1 MRFQETLYPEWGQNF
16 ANDRI
21 LFEIET
27 DHQHLVIFENTRF
40 GRVMALDGVIQTTE
54 SDEYIYHEMMVHV
67 PLLSHA
73 EPKRVLII
81 GGGDGGILREVL
93 KHPSVSHVTQVEI
106 DRAVVDLCRDYF
118 PKHSAG
124 AFDDPRLD
132 LVIADGAT
140 FMEQCEETFDCIIT
154 DSTDPIG
161 PGEVL
166 FESRFYQHCA
176 KCLTETGVLVT
187 QNGVPF
193 MQGDEVTNTYRRWRD
208 LFVTRRFYLTT
219 VPTYAGGPMAMGY
232 AQKQQTAIP
241 STDVLDQRSQSL
253 GPLRYYTPEVHHGAF
268 GLPQYV
274 QGLMT
279 DSKMA

>member
-1 MRFQETLYPEWGQNF
+1 MRFQETLYPDWGQNF
-16 ANDRI
+16 ANDRT

-27 DHQHLVIFENTRF
+27 DHQHLVIFENARF

-54 SDEYIYHEMMVHV
+54 SDEYVYHEMMVHV
-67 PLLSHA
+67 PLLSLNQ
-73 EPKRVLII
+73 PKRVLII

-93 KHPSVSHVTQVEI
+93 KHPSVSHVSQVEI
-106 DRAVVDLCRDYF
+106 DRAVVDLSIEYF

-124 AFDDPRLD
+124 AFDDPRFNLIID
-132 LVIADGAT
+132 DGAS
-140 FMEQCEETFDCIIT
+140 FMAHCDETFDCIIT

-176 KCLTETGVLVT
+176 KCLSETGVLVT

-193 MQGDEVTNTYRRWRD
+193 MQGDEVTNTYRRWQG
-208 LFVTRRFYLTT
+208 LFASRRFYLTT
-219 VPTYAGGPMAMGY
+219 VPTYAGGPMAMGF
-232 AQKQQTAIP
+232 AQKQPMAIP
-241 STDVLDQRSQSL
+241 SLEDLYERSQLL
-253 GPLRYYTPEVHHGAF
+253 GPLRYYTPEAHHGAF

-274 QGLMT
+274 QALMT
-279 DSKMA
+279 D